1 VSAWAFVLRPIPN
14 GSSSRFASTSC
25 CQHELLVV
33 PLTCHSALR
42 QLGLFISLQRPG
54 PISIGDM
61 YLLLLEVPA
70 HFCSQ
75 FVEKLPDGAVI
86 KVAGILRENLSGKNG
101 DRLTMTGGVTSGI
114 GIEDF
119 AAGEHPGQKWRT
131 EILRFR

>member
-1 VSAWAFVLRPIPN
+1 
-14 GSSSRFASTSC
+14 
-25 CQHELLVV
+25 
-33 PLTCHSALR
+33 
-42 QLGLFISLQRPG
+42 
-54 PISIGDM
+54 M